1 MSDVR
6 FSLRSL
12 CRSPGFAAAAVLLL
26 ALGIGINTAMFTV
39 VDSVLLRPLPYRQP
53 DRVYALNLCARD
65 AGGQKTHN
73 NSLFNDGTCLAYQW
87 ETTSFSG
94 IACYRSHPLNLTGSG
109 EPVQLPAWEVG
120 AQFFPTL
127 GADAQLGRT
136 FRAEDGQP
144 AHSHVVVLS
153 DSLWRS
159 RFVADPEILGKTIVL
174 DAEPYTVIGIMP
186 PDFKFFP
193 GTSSLWIPAV
203 LQTSGNPPSSYLAI
217 TRLKPG
223 VSEAAANAEVAA
235 IAQRHAARLPLNDRH
250 HNDTGGLVPLREM
263 ITEKARPLL
272 LVLLGAVGFVLLIA
286 CANAAT
292 LLLARG
298 DARRH
303 EFAVR
308 ASLGAGRARLVRQV
322 LSESALL
329 SLAGGVLGFLLSL
342 WGQDALLA
350 MIPAEGIPRMGEIH
364 MDFRV
369 LGFTLLI
376 SLATALLSGLAPAIK
391 LSRVSLNQALQRG
404 TRSATARGHLR
415 HVLLIAEIA
424 LSLMLL
430 AGAGLLIKSFV
441 RLRSVDPGFQ
451 AENVLAMSVDLSPSE
466 YRNPAQCLDFLDR
479 TLRRVAS
486 IPGVRS
492 SAAINWVPFGSL
504 QLTSRFAVESRT
516 EEFPALMPAVTPGYF
531 RAMGIPIL
539 RGRVFD
545 EHDTA
550 NAPPVVILS
559 DSAARSA
566 WPNENPLGK
575 RINVSERPGDW
586 QTVVGIVGDVKQGSL
601 GSASSE
607 AVYQPF
613 AQVHWTLVM
622 RHLTFVVRTPS
633 QPARIAPAL
642 RAELFSVDKNQPIH
656 FLETMK
662 TRVDASLARPR
673 FQTQL
678 LGAFAALAL
687 ALAAVGIYGVI
698 GYTVVLRTRELGVRI
713 AVGAQRADILRFV
726 LRQSLA
732 LAAIGIALGAASAAA
747 VTRVLRSLLF
757 EVSPLDPTTFLLVS
771 LVLAAVAVAAAL
783 TPAYRAARVDPII
796 VLRYE

>member
-1 MSDVR
+1 
-6 FSLRSL
+6 
-12 CRSPGFAAAAVLLL
+12 
-26 ALGIGINTAMFTV
+26 MFTV
-39 VDSVLLRPLPYRQP
+39 VDSVLLRPLPYRQS
-53 DRVYALNLCARD
+53 DRVYALNLYARD
-65 AGGQKTHN
+65 TSGKKTQN
-73 NSLFNDGTCLAYQW
+73 SSLFSDGNCLVYRRDTA
-87 ETTSFSG
+87 TIFSG
-94 IACYRSHPLNLTGSG
+94 IACYRRHSLNLTGSG

-120 AQFFPTL
+120 AGFFPTL
-127 GADAQLGRT
+127 GVEPQLGRT
-136 FRAEDGQP
+136 FRAEEGQP
-144 AHSHVVVLS
+144 GHSHVVVLS

-159 RFVADPEILGKTIVL
+159 RFAADPKILGKTIAL

-186 PDFKFFP
+186 RDFQFFP
-193 GTSSLWIPAV
+193 GASSLWIPAV
-203 LQTSGNPPSSYLAI
+203 LQKSGNPPSSFLAI
-217 TRLKPG
+217 ARLKPG

-235 IAQRHAARLPLNDRH
+235 IAERHAAQLPSKDRH
-250 HNDTGGLVPLREM
+250 HNDTAGLVSLWEL

-272 LVLLGAVGFVLLIA
+272 LILLGAVGFVLLIA

-308 ASLGAGRARLVRQV
+308 ASLGAGRARLAKQ
-322 LSESALL
+322 LLAESALL
-329 SLAGGVLGFLLSL
+329 SLAGGVLGLLFSF

-350 MIPAEGIPRMGEIH
+350 MIPAGAIPRMGEIH

-369 LGFTLLI
+369 LVFTLVI
-376 SLATALLSGLAPAIK
+376 SLGTALLSGQAPAMN
-391 LSRVSLNQALQRG
+391 LSRDSLNQALQRS
-404 TRSATARGHLR
+404 TRSATAGGRLR
-415 HVLLIAEIA
+415 QVLMVTEIA
-424 LSLMLL
+424 LSLVLL
-430 AGAGLLIKSFV
+430 AGAGLLIKSFI
-441 RLRSVDPGFQ
+441 RLRAVDPGFQ
-451 AENVLAMSVDLSPSE
+451 TENVLAMSVDLSPSE
-466 YRNPAQCLDFLDR
+466 YRSPELCLDFLDR
-479 TLRRVAS
+479 TLRRVAG

-492 SAAINWVPFGSL
+492 SGAINWVPFGSL
-504 QLTSRFAVESRT
+504 QLTSRFAVEGRS
-516 EEFPALMPAVTPGYF
+516 EEFPALMPAITPDYF
-531 RAMGIPIL
+531 RTMGIPIL
-539 RGRVFD
+539 RGRAFD

-550 NAPPVVILS
+550 NAPHVAILS
-559 DSAARSA
+559 ESAARGA

-575 RINVSERPGDW
+575 RINLSGRPNDR
-586 QTVVGIVGDVKQGSL
+586 QTVVGIVGDVKQGGL
-601 GSASSE
+601 SSRSNE

-662 TRVDASLARPR
+662 TRVDASLATPR
-673 FQTQL
+673 FQAQL
-678 LGAFAALAL
+678 LGTFSALAL
-687 ALAAVGIYGVI
+687 ALAALGIYGVI

-713 AVGAQRADILRFV
+713 AVGAQRADILKLI

-732 LAAIGIALGAASAAA
+732 LAAVGIVLGAAGAAA

-757 EVSPLDPTTFLLVS
+757 EVSPLDPAVFISVS
-771 LVLAAVAVAAAL
+771 AILVAVAAMAAL
-783 TPAYRAARVDPII
+783 QPAYSAARVDPIV